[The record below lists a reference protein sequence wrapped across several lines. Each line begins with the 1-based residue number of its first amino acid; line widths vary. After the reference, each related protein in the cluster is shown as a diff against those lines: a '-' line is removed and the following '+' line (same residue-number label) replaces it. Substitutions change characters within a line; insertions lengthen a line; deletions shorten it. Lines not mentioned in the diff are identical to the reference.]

1 MKSQISDLES
11 ENSFICHKVDEK
23 DANIEPL
30 LVEILQLK
38 SKNSDNLVKD
48 KFEKSS
54 FHLKEM

>member
-11 ENSFICHKVDEK
+11 ENGFICHKVDEK

-38 SKNSDNLVKD
+38 SKN
-48 KFEKSS
+48 
-54 FHLKEM
+54 

>member
-11 ENSFICHKVDEK
+11 ENGFICHKVDEK